1 MTLFVLQHSLAI
13 WVGIYPRS
21 EGLKEQF
28 YDRCGFERDFKQFFF
43 SWISKKLILK
53 ELPYLAEVANC
64 VFKMIIQNSM

>member
-1 MTLFVLQHSLAI
+1 MTGVVLNVILNS
-13 WVGIYPRS
+13 
-21 EGLKEQF
+21 
-28 YDRCGFERDFKQFFF
+28 FF